1 MTNAEMAVELVVNYL
16 ESENIIVGTRE
27 ISKKV
32 DEWEKKLNPID
43 FISLAAIV
51 LEDPNKIALTNN
63 EIRKIRE
70 FYFPSENFF

>member
-1 MTNAEMAVELVVNYL
+1 MTNTEMAIELVINYL
-16 ESENIIVGTRE
+16 ESEHIIVGTNE

-32 DEWEKKLNPID
+32 NEWEKKLGSID

-51 LEDPNKIALTNN
+51 LEDPNKIALTNI

-70 FYFPSENFF
+70 FYFPSENYF